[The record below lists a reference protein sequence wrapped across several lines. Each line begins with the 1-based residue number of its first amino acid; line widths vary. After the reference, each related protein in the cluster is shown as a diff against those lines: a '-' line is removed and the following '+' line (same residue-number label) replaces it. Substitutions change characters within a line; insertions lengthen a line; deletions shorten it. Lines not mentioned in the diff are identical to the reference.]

1 MFGIGGPELA
11 VILVLALLFVGP
23 KKLPQVART
32 VGAGLRDLK
41 RAANMAQSEL
51 RDTVDEL
58 MREADLDDTL
68 QQLRRDIEMEPEDR
82 LRKPISSA
90 RQKALEH
97 PSAPPEE
104 IEVSDRN
111 RLPDQSIEA
120 GAGPEGA
127 EGEDE
132 AQDPALPPLF
142 DADGRP
148 RDYADLVADD
158 EPATEVRVAPEAAPV
173 QPAPLMQPVE
183 GAVSW
188 RPATTDDAGEP

>member
-82 LRKPISSA
+82 LREPIASA

-97 PSAPPEE
+97 PYEPPKE

-111 RLPDQSIEA
+111 RLPNQNKEA
-120 GAGPEGA
+120 EAAPQEA
-127 EGEDE
+127 DREDE
-132 AQDPALPPLF
+132 TSDPGLPPLF
-142 DADGRP
+142 DADGKP
-148 RDYADLVADD
+148 RDYADLVVDD
-158 EPATEVRVAPEAAPV
+158 EPAAEVRVAPEAAPV
-173 QPAPLMQPVE
+173 QPEPLMQPVE
-183 GAVSW
+183 GTVSW
-188 RPATTDDAGEP
+188 RPAATDDASDA